1 MRAYLCSSAACAH
14 DHRFRN
20 DVWSFPIAHSSC
32 EALIV
37 MRMAGE
43 HGVRPYP
50 GSLACFINLC
60 IHQWT
65 ATMLAECRAR
75 ICLNLRDIRRVM
87 DGDDHCP
94 GEPVGSHTLETRN
107 QEVRL
112 RVSQI
117 RRFAPSRF
125 VSKSRPGL

>member
-1 MRAYLCSSAACAH
+1 MTTVS
-14 DHRFRN
+14 RN
-20 DVWSFPIAHSSC
+20 DIRSFPIAQSSC

-43 HGVRPYP
+43 HGVRPCP

-65 ATMLAECRAR
+65 AAMLAECRAR
-75 ICLNLRDIRRVM
+75 ICFNLRDIRRVM

-94 GEPVGSHTLETRN
+94 ANLSALT
-107 QEVRL
+107 RL
-112 RVSQI
+112 RPAT
-117 RRFAPSRF
+117 RKF
-125 VSKSRPGL
+125 VCASVRYG